1 MSNELFI
8 IIAPPLFAGIG
19 YMGKYFVD
27 KIETAKEG
35 RKMRKLKS
43 IENKL
48 KHFFY
53 PFHSNLKRENLIFQR
68 ILSFFRQKKI
78 ENNDS
83 NNNELYIKIFWGL
96 DNEILSI
103 HNENQEL
110 IKNFFVEMHFS
121 NDLASLI
128 KKYDEHVSIYRILRN
143 VIPEKDSNLDK
154 ILWPGDFGSYY
165 PVNLLETIEKEMINL
180 QNQQTYILQG
190 HSIDSTNKYLKQ
202 FQYRKYY
209 NNNDYKIDN
218 NINNNID
225 DIINNNIDDNINNNN
240 DNNNGN
246 NIDDIINNNNGK
258 NISGEYLV

>member
-8 IIAPPLFAGIG
+8 IIAPPLFAGVG
-19 YMGKYFVD
+19 YLGKYFVD
-27 KIETAKEG
+27 RIETAKEG

-48 KHFFY
+48 KNFFY

-78 ENNDS
+78 ENKD
-83 NNNELYIKIFWGL
+83 NNNNDLYVKIFWGL
-96 DNEILSI
+96 DNEILNI

-110 IKNFFVEMHFS
+110 IKNYFVEMHFS
-121 NDLASLI
+121 NELANLI
-128 KKYDEHVSIYRILRN
+128 MQYDEHVSIYRILRT

-154 ILWPGDFGSYY
+154 ILWPGDFGCSY
-165 PVNLLETIEKEMINL
+165 PVHLLESIEREMINI

-190 HSIDSTNKYLKQ
+190 HNIDSTHKYLKQ

-209 NNNDYKIDN
+209 NNETNHNDDSNSNDDDFCDN
-218 NINNNID
+218 YNHNHNHNIK
-225 DIINNNIDDNINNNN
+225 IDDNIAR
-240 DNNNGN
+240 
-246 NIDDIINNNNGK
+246 IIINEENTPHNM
-258 NISGEYLV
+258 V